1 MPRVVHFDIKA
12 DEPKSLKK
20 FYEKVFNWKFDKW
33 DDPSGQLEYYLV
45 KTGEDEP
52 GIDGGLAKRMD
63 PEEQMDITIGVIN
76 IEEYVKKIE
85 ENGGKVTSPKMAI
98 PGVGW
103 ILNFEDPQGNK
114 YLLMEDDPNAH

>member
-12 DEPKSLKK
+12 DEPESLKT
-20 FYEKVFNWKFDKW
+20 FYEKVFQWRFDKW
-33 DDPSGQLEYYLV
+33 DDPSGQIEYYLV

-63 PEEQMDITIGVIN
+63 PEDQLDVTIGVIN
-76 IEEYVKKIE
+76 IDQYIKKIE
-85 ENGGKVTSPKMAI
+85 DNGGTITSSKMAI

-103 ILNFEDPQGNK
+103 ILNFTDPQGNK
-114 YLLMEDDPNAH
+114 YVLMEDDPNAY